1 MQPLE
6 VGVWCKMMERLPGGG
21 SGVVWRCEVNLRDM
35 DQKMMLS
42 LVIENCVTKIVI
54 IINSECPE
62 SQVR

>member
-42 LVIENCVTKIVI
+42 LVTETVLL
-54 IINSECPE
+54 
-62 SQVR
+62 R